1 MTNITQNTNGTE
13 AMAAINA
20 ALLEVGS
27 SVTVGN
33 ESGLS
38 VSTILNTVFGDTY
51 LTSSQSGS
59 EWVQAVEDGFE
70 SMDSGD
76 TPSPDEHIK
85 VSFLHISDTH
95 GATAGLNKCI
105 ELLSTDNSLSY
116 LLVSGDLQTYSTN
129 SSGVFTIDDNTLK
142 AVVGIL
148 PPIEK
153 EVEENGVTTTELVE
167 DTKVECLTDIDLQGT
182 NKMLY
187 VAGNHDRFDTA
198 YKPMSY
204 YIGDVGLDS
213 KANHTRRW
221 MHYLMGNSVNW
232 GAGNNNKDGSY
243 WYKDITTEGKTVRVI
258 GVDQYVYASP
268 KNLSYYSQTQVNWL
282 LDLLYNTPSD
292 YCILIMMHEPPMHN
306 PNTDSV
312 LMQPNENDTT
322 EERNQKLFVSELFS
336 DFHGRSGMIDYN
348 LLPRIMKGY
357 LHSENMSFTYQE
369 SFYELG
375 STTVKNVLVTKD
387 FTNNEPAYFLGFV
400 CGHAHGDCVG
410 YLPNEDWSDQL
421 MMCVPSGDSSIAY
434 SSRDDLLWKINS
446 GKGTRYASDEPSYRI
461 NKLTIDFTA
470 KTLTIE
476 RIGNKTSAKYST
488 GTTLRPYGNRVR
500 NSITFPFI
508 KAGQNQ

>member
-1 MTNITQNTNGTE
+1 MTNITSTMNGTE
-13 AMAAINA
+13 VMAAINA

-38 VSTILNTVFGDTY
+38 VSNKLNTVFGDTF
-51 LTSSQSGS
+51 LTSLQNGS
-59 EWVQAVEDGFE
+59 EWAQAVEDGFE
-70 SMDSGD
+70 SMGGGD
-76 TPSPDEHIK
+76 TPSPDEHIQ

-95 GATAGLNKCI
+95 GSSSGMNKCI
-105 ELLSTDNSLSY
+105 ELLNTEDISY
-116 LLVSGDLQTYSTN
+116 VLMSGDLCPYNATQ
-129 SSGVFTIDDNTLK
+129 SSGAYLDNGTLK
-142 AVVGIL
+142 AVVGEL
-148 PPIEK
+148 PP
-153 EVEENGVTTTELVE
+153 TTVDGETVY
-167 DTKVECLTDIDLQGT
+167 DTKVECLIDIDLEGT
-182 NKMLY
+182 NKLLY
-187 VAGNHDRFDTA
+187 VAGNHDRFDLD
-198 YKPMSY
+198 YNKLSY
-204 YIGDVGLDS
+204 YIGAIGLDS

-221 MHYLMGNSVNW
+221 LHYLMGNTVNW

-258 GVDQYVYASP
+258 GVDQYVYASS

-357 LHSENMSFTYQE
+357 LHSENMNFTYQE

-375 STTVKNVLVTKD
+375 KTTIKNVSVTKD
-387 FTNNEPAYFLGFV
+387 FSNNEPAYFLGFV

-410 YLPNEDWSDQL
+410 YLPNEDWNDQL
-421 MMCVPSGDSSIAY
+421 MMCVPSADSSTAY

-470 KTLTIE
+470 QTLTIE

-488 GTTLRPYGNRVR
+488 GTTPRPYGNRVR